1 MKATRTSDNKLSFM
15 CPGCNQRHTIG
26 LIGNNGPQWVWNGDK
41 DKPTLSPSVLV
52 RTGHYVDG
60 DTENCW
66 CAYNRE
72 HPDDVDFE
80 CVTCHSFVKDG
91 MIQFLNDCTHSL
103 SGKTVELPDIIGE
116 KP

>member
-1 MKATRTSDNKLSFM
+1 MKVKKTSDGKLSFM
-15 CPGCNQRHTIG
+15 CPGCNQRHTVGID
-26 LIGNNGPQWVWNGDK
+26 NNQGPKWSWNGDESN
-41 DKPTLSPSVLV
+41 PTLSPSVLV

-72 HPDDVDFE
+72 HPEDADFE

-91 MIQFLNDCTHSL
+91 YIQFLGDCTHGLAS
-103 SGKTVELPDIIGE
+103 KTVQLPDLDGD
-116 KP
+116 KS